1 MTVNVSLLIMPYLA
15 VATFVTVWT
24 FHGGVIARPREKL
37 FTINEK
43 AILLALC
50 IAAGLFWVLFIP
62 GLAIAFTRY
71 LAQVVDGWRRAAVHA
86 RAARARS

>member
-1 MTVNVSLLIMPYLA
+1 MNIPLLIMPYLA

-43 AILLALC
+43 TILLAIC
-50 IAAGLFWVLFIP
+50 IAAGIFWVLFIP
-62 GLAIAFTRY
+62 GLAVVFMRY
-71 LAQVVDGWRRAAVHA
+71 VTQVVDGWRRAAVHA

>member
-1 MTVNVSLLIMPYLA
+1 MNVSLLIMPYLA

-37 FTINEK
+37 FTINETT
-43 AILLALC
+43 ILLLLC
-50 IAAGLFWVLFIP
+50 VVAGLLWVLFLP
-62 GLAIAFTRY
+62 GLAIALLRY
-71 LAQVVDGWRRAAVHA
+71 LTHAIDGWRRGAVHA